1 MWSDRAK
8 LYFKP
13 KGLNYEWNS
22 YEYIAFPY
30 ESYKTPEELS
40 KQVKSW
46 HIYQLQLNDDT
57 EHLSLIPDEEIK
69 KYGK

>member
-1 MWSDRAK
+1 MAV
-8 LYFKP
+8 
-13 KGLNYEWNS
+13 
-22 YEYIAFPY
+22 IAFPY

-40 KQVKSW
+40 TQIKSW

-57 EHLSLIPDEEIK
+57 EHLSLIPDEDIK